1 MSLLGSLLQFF
12 YDLIP
17 DYAAAITLLTLTV
30 MVVLLPLTIKGTRSM
45 LAMQRL
51 GPDIRKL
58 QERHKNDRQKLNEE
72 MMALY
77 RDNKIN
83 PLGGCLPL
91 LLQLPVFF
99 ILYNVIF
106 GMSRMKDGVPAP
118 KYIDHDSHLYRDIV
132 EGGGKLESFGVD
144 LAAAAKDHHASF
156 AAALPFFALI
166 LIMVGLQ
173 YWQQHQ
179 VTSRSIA
186 SADTPQA
193 QQMKMIQKFFP
204 PLFGIFSIWFPAGV
218 VLYSAVSSIF
228 RIGQQSAMYRFDP
241 QLKTTVESAKKEAA
255 EFLKSDDQSGRAQK
269 SPGKSSS
276 SKNSSK
282 KKKKKGR

>member
-1 MSLLGSLLQFF
+1 MNLLGSILSFF
-12 YDLIP
+12 YDLVP
-17 DYAAAITLLTLTV
+17 DYAAAISLLTITV
-30 MVVLLPLTIKGTRSM
+30 MIVLLPLTIKGTRSM

-77 RDNKIN
+77 KDNKIN

-91 LLQLPVFF
+91 LLQLPVF
-99 ILYNVIF
+99 ILLYKVIF

-118 KYIDHDSHLYRDIV
+118 QHISHDSKLYENIV
-132 EGGGKLESFGVD
+132 ADGGKLESFGFD
-144 LAAAAKDHHASF
+144 LAATAKDHHASF
-156 AAALPFFALI
+156 AAALPFFGLI
-166 LIMVGLQ
+166 LVMVALQ

-179 VTSRSIA
+179 VASRSLT

-204 PLFGIFSIWFPAGV
+204 PIFGVTSIWFPAGV
-218 VLYSAVSSIF
+218 VLYSAVSSVF
-228 RIGQQSAMYRFDP
+228 RIGQQAAMYRFDP
-241 QLKTTVESAKKEAA
+241 LLKTTVESAKKEAA
-255 EFLKSDDQSGRAQK
+255 EFLKSDEKQSGRAQK
-269 SPGKSSS
+269 SPSPK
-276 SKNSSK
+276 KNSSNK